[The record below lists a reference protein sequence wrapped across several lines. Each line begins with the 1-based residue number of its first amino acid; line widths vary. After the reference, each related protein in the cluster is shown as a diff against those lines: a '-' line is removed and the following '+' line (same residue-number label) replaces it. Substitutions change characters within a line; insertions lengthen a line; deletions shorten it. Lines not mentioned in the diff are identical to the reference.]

1 MHLPDTWY
9 NFNMDALTAFGLISI
24 IALVLA
30 NAFFV
35 ATEFA
40 IVAIRRSRLEQLDA
54 EGRAG
59 ARAAKD
65 IVGHLDA
72 YIAACQFGITLASL
86 GLGWLGEPALARLI
100 EPPLEQFFGNL
111 APAAAHGIAIGI
123 AFGLI
128 TTLHIVIGELAPKGL
143 ALQRTEGT
151 ALAVALPMQLFYH
164 IFKLPILLLNAVGNG
179 VLKLMGL
186 RPASGHEMVHSVSE
200 LRFLLESMLSAG
212 VMETSEV
219 RIASRAFEF
228 GDVTAGSIM
237 TPRVQLEALPVTSS
251 RDEIIAW
258 AKSTVHRRLLIY
270 RDSLDQII
278 GLVYLGDLFKA
289 LDQPPEQFDTRRL
302 LRPVMAV
309 PESKRADDLL
319 EEMRAARQ
327 QLAVIIDEYGG
338 TAGIV
343 TIEDLVEALV
353 GQIEEEPDLEGDAE
367 LRPPVRQPDGSV
379 LLDGLTRLEE
389 VRELAG
395 LAPPRPDNI
404 QTLGGLVTFH
414 LGRIPQV
421 GETIETSGYTLR
433 VEQLD
438 GPRVSVV
445 RISPIGAPAP
455 RN

>member
-1 MHLPDTWY
+1 
-9 NFNMDALTAFGLISI
+9 MDVLTAFGLVSVIV
-24 IALVLA
+24 LVLA

-40 IVAIRRSRLEQLDA
+40 IVAIRRSRLEQLVA
-54 EGRAG
+54 EGRSGAG
-59 ARAAKD
+59 AAKD

-86 GLGWLGEPALARLI
+86 GLGWIGEPALAGII
-100 EPPLEQFFGNL
+100 EPPLGRLFGTF
-111 APAAAHGIAIGI
+111 APAASHSIAIGV
-123 AFGLI
+123 AFALI

-151 ALAVALPMQLFYH
+151 ALAVALPMQVFYRV
-164 IFKLPILLLNAVGNG
+164 FKLPILLLNAVGNG
-179 VLKLMGL
+179 VLRLMGL
-186 RPASGHEMVHSVSE
+186 RPASGHEMLHSVSE

-228 GDVTAGSIM
+228 GDITAASIM

-251 RDEIIAW
+251 RDEIIGW

-270 RDSLDQII
+270 QDSLDQII
-278 GLVYLGDLFKA
+278 GLVYIGDIFKA

-302 LRPVMAV
+302 LRPIAAV

-327 QLAVIIDEYGG
+327 QLVVVIDEYGG

-353 GQIEEEPDLEGDAE
+353 GQIDEEPDLEGEAE
-367 LRPPVRQPDGSV
+367 HLAAVREPDGSV

-389 VRELAG
+389 VRDLVG
-395 LAPPRPDNI
+395 ITPPPRPDNI

-414 LGRIPQV
+414 LGCIPQV
-421 GETIETSGYTLR
+421 GETIETSGHTLR

-445 RISPIGAPAP
+445 RVLPAGAPSP
-455 RN
+455 RG

>member
-1 MHLPDTWY
+1 
-9 NFNMDALTAFGLISI
+9 MDVLTAFGLLSVI
-24 IALVLA
+24 ILVLA

-54 EGRAG
+54 EGRRGAG
-59 ARAAKD
+59 AAKD

-86 GLGWLGEPALARLI
+86 GLGWIGEPALAGVI
-100 EPPLEQFFGNL
+100 EPPLEQLIGGF
-111 APAAAHGIAIGI
+111 APAASHGIAIGV
-123 AFGLI
+123 AFAFI
-128 TTLHIVIGELAPKGL
+128 TAMHIVIGELAPKGL

-151 ALAVALPMQLFYH
+151 VLAVALPMQIFYR

-179 VLKLMGL
+179 VLRLLGL
-186 RPASGHEMVHSVSE
+186 RPASAHEMVHSVSE
-200 LRFLLESMLSAG
+200 LRFLLESMLQAG

-219 RIASRAFEF
+219 RIATRAFEF

-258 AKSTVHRRLLIY
+258 AKSTAHRRLLIY
-270 RDSLDQII
+270 RDSLDEII
-278 GLVYLGDLFKA
+278 GLVYIGDIFKA
-289 LDQPPEQFDTRRL
+289 SDQPPEQFDLRRL
-302 LRPVMAV
+302 LRPVRAV

-327 QLAVIIDEYGG
+327 QLVVIIDEYGG

-353 GQIEEEPDLEGDAE
+353 GQIEEEPELEGEPEHMA
-367 LRPPVRQPDGSV
+367 PVREPDGSI
-379 LLDGLTRLEE
+379 LLDGLTRLED
-389 VRELAG
+389 VRDLVGIPLQKA
-395 LAPPRPDNI
+395 DHV

-421 GETIETSGYTLR
+421 GETVETPGYTLR

-438 GPRVSVV
+438 GPRVSIV
-445 RISPIGAPAP
+445 RVSPMDATSLRG
-455 RN
+455 

>member
-1 MHLPDTWY
+1 
-9 NFNMDALTAFGLISI
+9 MDIFTAFGLLSVI
-24 IALVLA
+24 ILVLA

-54 EGRAG
+54 EGRRGAG
-59 ARAAKD
+59 AAKD

-86 GLGWLGEPALARLI
+86 GLGWIGEPALAGVI
-100 EPPLEQFFGNL
+100 EPPLEQLIGSF
-111 APAAAHGIAIGI
+111 APAASHGIAIGV
-123 AFGLI
+123 AFAFI
-128 TTLHIVIGELAPKGL
+128 TSMHIVIGELAPKGL

-151 ALAVALPMQLFYH
+151 ALAVALPMQVFYQV
-164 IFKLPILLLNAVGNG
+164 FKLPILLLNAVGNS
-179 VLKLMGL
+179 VLRLLGL
-186 RPASGHEMVHSVSE
+186 RPASTTEMVHSVSE
-200 LRFLLESMLSAG
+200 LSFLLESMAEAG

-219 RIASRAFEF
+219 RIATRAFEF

-251 RDEIIAW
+251 RDEIVAW

-270 RDSLDQII
+270 QNSLDEIV
-278 GLVYLGDLFKA
+278 GLVYLGDIFKA
-289 LDQPPEQFDTRRL
+289 LDQPPEQFATRKL
-302 LRPVMAV
+302 LRPVAAV

-327 QLAVIIDEYGG
+327 QLAVVIDEHGG
-338 TAGIV
+338 TGGIV
-343 TIEDLVEALV
+343 TIEDLVEELV
-353 GQIEEEPDLEGDAE
+353 GQIEEEPALEGEEERMA
-367 LRPPVRQPDGSV
+367 PVREPDGSI

-389 VRELAG
+389 VKDLVG
-395 LAPPRPDNI
+395 ISPQRPDNI
-404 QTLGGLVTFH
+404 QTVGGLVTFH

-421 GETIETSGYTLR
+421 GETIETPGYTLR

-438 GPRVSVV
+438 GPRVSLV
-445 RISPIGAPAP
+445 RVLPAGAPSL
-455 RN
+455 RD